1 LREEQVNMVIA
12 IGTFI
17 GVLALVYGTYWFAV
31 QQPETAEH
39 RALRK
44 RMKVSGMAR
53 LGQTD
58 LLANDAPLGAGG
70 TLDRMLRNTGA
81 LVGPLQTQV
90 DRADLKVS
98 LGVVVVASVCIGGLA
113 FAALLFTTRLWG
125 AAILV
130 GLALCALP
138 YVVIKMMA
146 ARRLAKFEEQFP
158 EAIDLMARALR
169 AGHAFTTALGM
180 AAEEVEDPAGRE
192 FRLVHDRQNFGMPL
206 ADALRDMA
214 RRVPL
219 IDARFFVTAVLT
231 QREAGGNLAE
241 VLDNLSTLMRERFR
255 VKRQVR
261 AISAHGR
268 ITGWVLTFLA
278 PTLAAI
284 LIVIAPSHMAVM
296 VEDRLGIQMVVGAL
310 VLQVIGIIAVRRII
324 DIEV

>member
-1 LREEQVNMVIA
+1 MVIA
-12 IGTFI
+12 ISVFV
-17 GVLALVYGTYWFAV
+17 GVLALVYGTYWLAV
-31 QQPETAEH
+31 LQPESAEQ

-44 RMKVSGMAR
+44 RMKVSGGAR
-53 LGQTD
+53 IGRTD
-58 LLANDAPLGAGG
+58 LLATDGRLGAGG
-70 TLDRMLRNTGA
+70 ALDRMVRSAGGI
-81 LVGPLQTQV
+81 VGPLQTQI
-90 DRADLKVS
+90 DRADVKLS
-98 LGVVVVASVCIGGLA
+98 LGVVVLGTVVLGAAA
-113 FAALLFTTRLWG
+113 FGVLLVTTRLMSV
-125 AAILV
+125 AIV
-130 GLALCALP
+130 GGIALFALP
-138 YVVIKMMA
+138 YLVIKYLA
-146 ARRLAKFEEQFP
+146 TRRLAKFEEQFP

-180 AAEEVEDPAGRE
+180 AADEVAEPAGRE
-192 FRLVHDRQNFGMPL
+192 FRLVHDRQNFGMAL

-241 VLDNLSTLMRERFR
+241 VLDNLAALMRERFK

-278 PTLAAI
+278 PSIAAI
-284 LIVIAPSHMAVM
+284 LIVIAPAHMAVM
-296 VEDRLGIQMVVGAL
+296 VEDRIGIEMIVGAL
-310 VLQVIGIIAVRRII
+310 VLQVIGVITIRRII